1 MRWGKERMGRIERVA
16 LTYIHYHKS
25 VKLFTPCPTL
35 SRHQLACQA
44 PLSVE
49 FSKQYWSGL
58 PFPSPG
64 DLPNPEIKPRSP
76 ALQAFT
82 VWITREAPSI
92 TTCINKI
99 DTQWKFAVCLRE
111 LNPEHCDNPEGRMG
125 WELKER
131 FKSNGTY
138 VYLWLIDF
146 DVWQK
151 PTQHCRAIILQL
163 EINT

>member
-1 MRWGKERMGRIERVA
+1 MGRIERVA

-76 ALQAFT
+76 TLQ
-82 VWITREAPSI
+82 VDSLHLSHQ
-92 TTCINKI
+92 
-99 DTQWKFAVCLRE
+99 DFAQE
-111 LNPEHCDNPEGRMG
+111 YWSG
-125 WELKER
+125 
-131 FKSNGTY
+131 
-138 VYLWLIDF
+138 
-146 DVWQK
+146 
-151 PTQHCRAIILQL
+151 
-163 EINT
+163 